1 MRAKEFIE
9 VIAESEVLDE
19 FSYTDHQIKRILQK
33 KGYKF
38 LGAGVDQQA
47 YLEPSTGYV
56 LKIFGSQEGSKGFSP
71 DHKMF
76 FKWAKFCMK
85 HQDNPFLPR
94 FYGYE
99 SFEFDGDMYLQIRTE
114 QLFTDKKLQSAVSE
128 LGAQTQFPSWEGRFT
143 KQDEKVVLAA
153 VKTPERMKLL
163 KWTLNKLYRK
173 GEKNNYAWDLHAGN
187 IMVRKDGT
195 PVINDPWVLVD

>member
-1 MRAKEFIE
+1 
-9 VIAESEVLDE
+9 
-19 FSYTDHQIKRILQK
+19 
-33 KGYKF
+33 
-38 LGAGVDQQA
+38 
-47 YLEPSTGYV
+47 
-56 LKIFGSQEGSKGFSP
+56 
-71 DHKMF
+71 
-76 FKWAKFCMK
+76 MK

-128 LGAQTQFPSWEGRFT
+128 LGAQTEFPSWEGRFT
-143 KQDEKVVLAA
+143 KQDEKAVLAA